1 MAQGDNAPDFYG
13 VTNVVG
19 SCTGIPLSLIFL
31 RLQTERETGAFLGCN
46 KPLNTPLDC
55 TGSVKN
61 CVQHAKQAAISR
73 MFTTHY
79 YWPQSENFEFMN
91 APLWAI
97 EELSLS
103 TKPFDL
109 QCRPDVV
116 ARPVLIHAQGAQ
128 TRRHGADVGGSV
140 PHAPCLAP
148 SWLRGH
154 VCQGRQSISL
164 LQSHGF

>member
-73 MFTTHY
+73 MFPTHY

-97 EELSLS
+97 EELSWS

-109 QCRPDVV
+109 QCRTPRAELVDSNPAINTGCGVRDK
-116 ARPVLIHAQGAQ
+116 ASTSSKPAA
-128 TRRHGADVGGSV
+128 
-140 PHAPCLAP
+140 
-148 SWLRGH
+148 
-154 VCQGRQSISL
+154 
-164 LQSHGF
+164 